1 MVHAKGRQE
10 LRISLRAVV
19 YPHGEWWIAHCLE
32 LDVVAEGR
40 DRKTAIQDLMDLCA
54 TQIETAIDTG
64 NLESVFRPAPPE
76 IWATFSRA
84 VDTQVKKRP
93 VPPVERF
100 EAREA
105 RFV

>member
-64 NLESVFRPAPPE
+64 NLESVFRPAPPR
-76 IWATFSRA
+76 RA
-84 VDTQVKKRP
+84 FRL
-93 VPPVERF
+93 
-100 EAREA
+100 REEEGISDA
-105 RFV
+105 DFYGR